1 MCGLACALLHLQAVL
16 AVPAGD
22 IQIPVLPA
30 QMGQLLVVAAQG
42 GNAVHR
48 SQIGG
53 GHGGVAVRTTGG
65 AVIGIPIVCYKT
77 HWLRMIV
84 IPVLSEERVAKVFG
98 AVLDVSDLKRS
109 CTQRSPW
116 KANPM

>member
-1 MCGLACALLHLQAVL
+1 MSMLNPVGCTGHGALPQAIVPVAVRLGPQGLKHPL
-16 AVPAGD
+16 A
-22 IQIPVLPA
+22 PA
-30 QMGQLLVVAAQG
+30 QAGQLLVVAAQR
-42 GNAVHR
+42 GNAVHH

-65 AVIGIPIVCYKT
+65 AVIGLPIVCYKT

-98 AVLDVSDLKRS
+98 AVLDVSNL
-109 CTQRSPW
+109 
-116 KANPM
+116 